1 MRALARV
8 LLIAVFAFHLNAAAE
23 DTFTNPLLPS
33 GADPWVTSEHGF
45 YYYMNT
51 TGVNLTLWKTRHVTD
66 LRHAEKKV
74 VWTPPA
80 SGPYS
85 HDIWAPEIHRLGRN
99 WYIYFAADAGTN
111 NSHRIWALENN
122 SSDPMKG
129 SWALKGKVADA
140 TDKWAIDASV
150 FKNRR
155 KLFLIWSGWE
165 GDRDGT
171 QNIYI
176 AQLKNPWTV
185 QSQRV
190 RISTPELPW
199 ETVGDI
205 PRRRADGI
213 THVNVNEGPET
224 LKHGRKIFLVYS
236 ASGCWTDN
244 YALGMLTA
252 DQKADLLNQ
261 ASWTKNP
268 QPVFTE
274 RPEAHA
280 YGTGHNSF
288 FKSPDGKQDWIV
300 YHANPEPHEGCNGAR
315 SPRAQPFKWNAEGT
329 PDFGRPVPT
338 GKPIPKPSGK

>member
-1 MRALARV
+1 
-8 LLIAVFAFHLNAAAE
+8 
-23 DTFTNPLLPS
+23 
-33 GADPWVTSEHGF
+33 
-45 YYYMNT
+45 
-51 TGVNLTLWKTRHVTD
+51 
-66 LRHAEKKV
+66 
-74 VWTPPA
+74 
-80 SGPYS
+80 
-85 HDIWAPEIHRLGRN
+85 
-99 WYIYFAADAGTN
+99 
-111 NSHRIWALENN
+111 
-122 SSDPMKG
+122 
-129 SWALKGKVADA
+129 
-140 TDKWAIDASV
+140 
-150 FKNRR
+150 
-155 KLFLIWSGWE
+155 
-165 GDRDGT
+165 
-171 QNIYI
+171 
-176 AQLKNPWTV
+176 
-185 QSQRV
+185 
-190 RISTPELPW
+190 
-199 ETVGDI
+199 
-205 PRRRADGI
+205 
-213 THVNVNEGPET
+213 VNEGPET